1 MDTKDSARGQS
12 WMSTF
17 KAVLGNIIHVHGLL
31 DFGNLFVKQL
41 LDKCSNVFWKD
52 VHVYESSLIVLIE
65 PAI

>member
-17 KAVLGNIIHVHGLL
+17 KAVLGNIIHVHVHGLL
-31 DFGNLFVKQL
+31 DFGKQL

-52 VHVYESSLIVLIE
+52 VLDSWLIVLIE
-65 PAI
+65 HAI